1 MNWDSIGQYRC
12 RQCNPD
18 PGVPHDGQTPAQ
30 RARSMRYV
38 AAAARSGRRWRCTE
52 CGRKL
57 RKTLYTYCM
66 PPWLDDPE
74 LRKVLQNVELCA
86 DCVGDDR
93 FENGWWGMDIV
104 RM

>member
-1 MNWDSIGQYRC
+1 
-12 RQCNPD
+12 
-18 PGVPHDGQTPAQ
+18 
-30 RARSMRYV
+30 
-38 AAAARSGRRWRCTE
+38 
-52 CGRKL
+52 
-57 RKTLYTYCM
+57 M

-74 LRKVLQNVELCA
+74 LRKVLQNAELCG